1 MKLNELLPDNDSFER
16 MADALEAI
24 VNQRKP
30 LAAPANDNK
39 PKLLQVPDA
48 VKSDLK
54 ERFQTTWFDDVDKTT
69 TKEEI
74 VQAYLAL
81 ASFLCSWPNPAWVRA
96 CLSEISV
103 CTLPLARIGT
113 VGR

>member
-48 VKSDLK
+48 VKADLK
-54 ERFQTTWFDDVDKTT
+54 ERFQITWFDDVDKMIRRRRR
-69 TKEEI
+69 KK
-74 VQAYLAL
+74 
-81 ASFLCSWPNPAWVRA
+81 SFRRTWRWLVFFVRGQ
-96 CLSEISV
+96 
-103 CTLPLARIGT
+103 TRHG
-113 VGR
+113 